1 MTPRTKE
8 QNEEIRLRRLV
19 QIRKAAADVFLC
31 KGPLLE
37 IRDVAAQAGLGYGTV
52 YHYYSNKGDLLH
64 DLLLDALERAGR
76 WLEAPLKDP
85 AEGPVGG
92 SDKALLKIPSEDPLE
107 APSEPPME
115 ALLKNSLGGPLK
127 APLEAQLENPPLEA
141 PLAGQLKTPRAS
153 VSGKAPAD
161 GHFGLAAAADTG
173 NSAAAGSRSGDRET
187 DAAAELS
194 PVATAVVRLLQLW
207 AEDHALYLLYKL
219 AGEGFASL
227 PEARSAPLSAAF
239 RREVL
244 APLAALLKS
253 GRAADRAA
261 ASPGNAAE
269 PPYRLERAEMLL
281 AALVGCASLSLRR
294 GKLHEEARDIAQFL
308 KL

>member
-8 QNEEIRLRRLV
+8 QNEEIRLRRLA
-19 QIRKAAADVFLC
+19 QIRKAAADVFLN

-64 DLLLDALERAGR
+64 DLLWDALERAGGWR
-76 WLEAPLKDP
+76 EAPL
-85 AEGPVGG
+85 
-92 SDKALLKIPSEDPLE
+92 
-107 APSEPPME
+107 E
-115 ALLKNSLGGPLK
+115 ALPKVPPVV
-127 APLEAQLENPPLEA
+127 PLEAQLKPPLEV
-141 PLAGQLKTPRAS
+141 PRAS
-153 VSGKAPAD
+153 ASGKAPAG
-161 GHFGLAAAADTG
+161 GHFGLAADADTG
-173 NSAAAGSRSGDRET
+173 NSAAADSRSGSRET
-187 DAAAELS
+187 AAAAELG
-194 PVATAVVRLLQLW
+194 PVAASGVRLLQLW
-207 AEDHALYLLYKL
+207 AEDPALYLLHKQ

-244 APLAALLKS
+244 APLAALLET
-253 GRAADRAA
+253 GRAATDG
-261 ASPGNAAE
+261 ASASGENAAE
-269 PPYRLERAEMLL
+269 PPDRLQRAEMLL

-294 GKLHEEARDIAQFL
+294 GKLYEEAGDIARFL

>member
-8 QNEEIRLRRLV
+8 QNEEIRLRRLA
-19 QIRKAAADVFLC
+19 QIRKAAADVFLN

-64 DLLLDALERAGR
+64 DLLWDALERAGG
-76 WLEAPLKDP
+76 WLEAPLEALP
-85 AEGPVGG
+85 
-92 SDKALLKIPSEDPLE
+92 KAPPEVSLE
-107 APSEPPME
+107 AQ
-115 ALLKNSLGGPLK
+115 LK
-127 APLEAQLENPPLEA
+127 APLEV
-141 PLAGQLKTPRAS
+141 PRAS
-153 VSGKAPAD
+153 ASGKAPAG
-161 GHFGLAAAADTG
+161 GHLGLAAAADTG
-173 NSAAAGSRSGDRET
+173 NSAAADSRSGSRET
-187 DAAAELS
+187 AAAAEFG
-194 PVATAVVRLLQLW
+194 PVAAAGVRLLQLW
-207 AEDHALYLLYKL
+207 AEDPALYLLHKQ

-244 APLAALLKS
+244 APLAALLET
-253 GRAADRAA
+253 GRAADGAA
-261 ASPGNAAE
+261 ASGENAAE
-269 PPYRLERAEMLL
+269 PPYRLQRAEMLL

-294 GKLHEEARDIAQFL
+294 GKLYEEAGDIARFL